1 MTVKGNVR
9 RVQQAENSA
18 AEKAG
23 LRMILLDE
31 ARLLG
36 KDGAAYAREVVASI
50 LEDVTPELKES
61 ASLGIGLAK
70 IVKGAAS

>member
-70 IVKGAAS
+70 IVKGAAL